1 MQANRWA
8 FLAVL
13 ATGLLQVR
21 CQPDVDAAGEP
32 DYEDG
37 DYDNQDIQEESLSAE
52 QMTALHGKFDLNGD
66 GKASLAEVMSF
77 SEGVGKA
84 IAAKDIHAIL
94 EEIDTSKDG
103 RLTLDEHLSDIHNQ
117 ADGGDEEE
125 IKELEQRKQVET
137 AKFKAADL
145 DGNGFLDENEAPAL
159 FYPETHPGVLTVTVQ
174 ETLRMKDKNGDGKLD
189 AREFWEADEAEDG
202 DLSDEER
209 ADFAKL
215 DTNGD
220 GFLDKEELQMWES
233 GRFHTEEAIKK
244 LIELADKD
252 NDMHLTVAE
261 LIGARD
267 QISSSDAQYH
277 LVEWAEHHEL

>member
-13 ATGLLQVR
+13 ASWLLVAR
-21 CQPDVDAAGEP
+21 CQPDDAADPYDE
-32 DYEDG
+32 G
-37 DYDNQDIQEESLSAE
+37 DYDNQDIQEESLTPE
-52 QMTALHGKFDLNGD
+52 QMTALHGKMDLNGD

-77 SEGVGKA
+77 AEGVGAA

-103 RLTLDEHLSDIHNQ
+103 KLTLQEHLSDIHNQ

-125 IKELEQRKQVET
+125 IKEMEQRKQVET

-145 DGNGFLDENEAPAL
+145 NGDGFLDEKEAPAL
-159 FYPETHPGVLTVTVQ
+159 FYPETHPGVLAVTVQ

-220 GFLDKEELQMWES
+220 GFLGQDELQAWES
-233 GRFHTEEAIKK
+233 GRFHTEEAMKK

-261 LIGARD
+261 LTAARE